1 MIGRA
6 PQPRSQALMIC
17 WSASVKVG
25 SEVWGSVS
33 PSMSRSSPN
42 KIWTALKIGLGRA
55 VDELGDDHL
64 AFADLPPTTTILGD
78 HDELV
83 QRLGDQGL
91 HILGAGRA
99 GPGIVHVAERNMYD
113 SPLEGDG
120 FELLVLRHESHGFPE
135 HPGHRGY
142 LYHPRGRKTLSRR
155 RVRRSGPAP
164 PKSVALVWGV
174 LCG

>member
-1 MIGRA
+1 
-6 PQPRSQALMIC
+6 MIC

-42 KIWTALKIGLGRA
+42 KIWTALEIGLGSA
-55 VDELGDDHL
+55 VDELGDDRL

-120 FELLVLRHESHGFPE
+120 FELLVPRHKSRGFPE
-135 HPGHRGY
+135 HSGHC
-142 LYHPRGRKTLSRR
+142 
-155 RVRRSGPAP
+155 
-164 PKSVALVWGV
+164 GV
-174 LCG
+174 